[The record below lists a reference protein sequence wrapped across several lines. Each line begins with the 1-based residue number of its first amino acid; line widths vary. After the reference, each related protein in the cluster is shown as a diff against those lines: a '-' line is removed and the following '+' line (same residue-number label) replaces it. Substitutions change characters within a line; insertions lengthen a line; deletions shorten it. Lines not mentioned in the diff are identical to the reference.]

1 MPSTRKVVRETL
13 LAVLADPDT
22 GFNANL
28 ANVGAAYGIDSIFE
42 IDWTTGSPNF
52 FQGNIAPDQIVSADL
67 IPDEAGV
74 CVALYT
80 SVSQTNSGDER
91 QKPSIFSGK
100 ILLHVDFYLRRR
112 KLHILRQGDSL
123 PPDVT
128 GDMEILPDAIEDA
141 FLTTVMAPDV
151 DWFPVSFNGDF
162 QCSREP
168 FLFMGD
174 GWQARIPFQL
184 MCEVH
189 V

>member
-1 MPSTRKVVRETL
+1 
-13 LAVLADPDT
+13 
-22 GFNANL
+22 
-28 ANVGAAYGIDSIFE
+28 
-42 IDWTTGSPNF
+42 
-52 FQGNIAPDQIVSADL
+52 
-67 IPDEAGV
+67 
-74 CVALYT
+74 
-80 SVSQTNSGDER
+80 
-91 QKPSIFSGK
+91 
-100 ILLHVDFYLRRR
+100 
-112 KLHILRQGDSL
+112 L

-141 FLTTVMAPDV
+141 FLTTVMAPNV

>member
-52 FQGNIAPDQIVSADL
+52 FQGNISPDQIVSADL

-128 GDMEILPDAIEDA
+128 GDMEIL
-141 FLTTVMAPDV
+141 
-151 DWFPVSFNGDF
+151 
-162 QCSREP
+162 
-168 FLFMGD
+168 
-174 GWQARIPFQL
+174 
-184 MCEVH
+184 
-189 V
+189 